1 MTSDIKPRPAKACY
15 TDSWRARA
23 GTRGRQCVP
32 AASGMTM
39 ILIFVGSSGGATAT
53 AAAATAAA
61 AAAAGRRSLIASVG
75 PSHSVGPLL
84 GAGPSGTPQR
94 VAEGL
99 DLWALDALED
109 LGAVWGELRGRLGGM
124 PGASL
129 GGEELPVIPGSD
141 LFLSVARLRRL
152 AASYDL
158 ICVDAGHHDA
168 LLRAL
173 GVPDTFR
180 WALRLLLGLDRDPG
194 RSSASMARAMLPSA
208 LIPFEWTGQVQEAR
222 VRLERLRDETVDPA
236 QTRVR
241 YVLRPD
247 RSGLEEATLA
257 LPALQLFGL
266 SVEQIIVGPLLPSG
280 HAALGALVAEQRQVL
295 ADAALAWGGL
305 PLRQLDAAA
314 TPGGVPGL
322 AAIGAALYAE
332 GGLLPGA
339 PAEPPLRLVGPPDPH
354 VAIDLPGLRREAL
367 GLTLSGDEL
376 IVRAGP
382 YRRHILLPEGMRGGA
397 AIRAAR
403 QGDTLI
409 IRPRQAAP

>member
-1 MTSDIKPRPAKACY
+1 
-15 TDSWRARA
+15 
-23 GTRGRQCVP
+23 
-32 AASGMTM
+32 M

-61 AAAAGRRSLIASVG
+61 AAAGGRSALIASIG

-84 GAGPSGTPQR
+84 GVAPSSGAPQH
-94 VAEGL
+94 VAPGL
-99 DLWALDALED
+99 DLWALNALED
-109 LGAVWGELRGRLGGM
+109 LGTVWGDLRGRAGGT
-124 PGASL
+124 PASSIGA
-129 GGEELPVIPGSD
+129 EELPIIPGSD
-141 LFLSVARLRRL
+141 LFLAVARLHHL
-152 AASYDL
+152 SASYDL

-180 WALRLLLGLDRDPG
+180 WSLRLLLGLDREPG
-194 RSSASMARAMLPSA
+194 RSSASMSRAMVPSA
-208 LIPFEWTGQVQEAR
+208 LIPFEWIGQVQDAR
-222 VRLERLRDETVDPA
+222 VKLERLRDETVAPA

-247 RSGLEEATLA
+247 RGGLEEAALA

-266 SVEQIIVGPLLPSG
+266 SVEQIIAGPLLPEG
-280 HAALGALVAEQRQVL
+280 LTALGLMVAEQRQVL
-295 ADAALAWGGL
+295 ADAAQTWAELPMRRLA
-305 PLRQLDAAA
+305 AAA

-322 AAIGAALYAE
+322 VAIGAALYT
-332 GGLLPGA
+332 GGDVMPGP

-354 VAIDLPGLRREAL
+354 VAIDMPGLRREHL

-397 AIRAAR
+397 AIRASR
-403 QGDTLI
+403 QGDTLV
-409 IRPRQAAP
+409 IRPRQAGA